1 MEITDNSIIPV
12 ILSGGSGTR
21 LWPLSR
27 ESYPKQFLALDSR
40 TKKTLL
46 QNTYER
52 LLGLEGL
59 EKPILI
65 CNEDHRFI
73 VAEQFRDLNTTP
85 QAIILEPV
93 GRNTAPAI
101 AVAALQAV
109 SSGKDPLLLVLAADH
124 LIENV
129 DEFKRVIQSAKTY
142 ANQGRLV
149 TFGIIPTCA
158 ETGYGY
164 IEAKESPNQEDQIT
178 GLEINKFIEK
188 PSKDIAE
195 KLIKDSRYTWNSGMF
210 LFKAS
215 SIINELEKFS
225 PEIINYCKIAIEK
238 DSVDLDFLRL
248 EADSFKK
255 CPKVSLDIA
264 VMEKTKL
271 GTVLPLNV
279 GWSDIGSWKSL
290 WDISQKNNDGN
301 YINGRVIA
309 EKSKNCFLKSEQRLI
324 IGIGIEN
331 LIIVDTNDAILVAN
345 RDQSQNIGNIIKNLN
360 SSDFPEG
367 KVHKKIYRPW
377 GNYTTIVEGN
387 GWLVKLIE
395 VKPNASLSLQ
405 MHHHRAEH
413 WVVVN
418 GTALIE
424 KNGEKQLL
432 SENESTFIPL
442 VCKHRLSN
450 PGRMKLELI
459 EVQSGTYLDEEDII
473 RFEDSYGRIKNIVN
487 KKT

>member
-1 MEITDNSIIPV
+1 MKITDNSIIPV

-27 ESYPKQFLALDSR
+27 ESYPKQFLALDSQ

-46 QNTYER
+46 QKTYER
-52 LLGLEGL
+52 LRGLEGL
-59 EKPILI
+59 ENPIVI

-73 VAEQFRDLNTTP
+73 VAEQFREINTDP

-101 AVAALQAV
+101 AVAALKAI
-109 SSGKDPLLLVLAADH
+109 SLGKDPLLLILAADH
-124 LIENV
+124 LIENII
-129 DEFKRVIQSAKTY
+129 EFQRVIQSAKVY
-142 ANQGRLV
+142 AKQGRLV
-149 TFGIIPTCA
+149 TFGIVPTCA

-164 IEAKESPNQEDQIT
+164 IEAKELNDDEDQID

-188 PSKDIAE
+188 PNQEIAE

-215 SIINELEKFS
+215 SIISELEKFS

-238 DSVDLDFLRL
+238 DVEDLDFLRL
-248 EADSFKK
+248 ETESFKK
-255 CPKVSLDIA
+255 CPKISLDIA

-271 GTVLPLNV
+271 GTVLPLNA

-290 WDISQKNNDGN
+290 WDISQKNKDGN
-301 YINGRVIA
+301 YINGKIIA
-309 EKSKNCFLKSEQRLI
+309 EKSRNCYLESEQRLI
-324 IGIGIEN
+324 VGIGIEN
-331 LIIVDTNDAILVAN
+331 LIVVDTNDAILVAN
-345 RDQSQNIGNIIKNLN
+345 RDESQNIGNIIKNLC
-360 SSDFPEG
+360 SKDFPEG
-367 KVHKKIYRPW
+367 KIHRKIYRPW

-387 GWLVKLIE
+387 RWLVKLIE

-405 MHHHRAEH
+405 MHHYRAEH

-442 VCKHRLSN
+442 GCKHRLSN
-450 PGRMKLELI
+450 PGRIKLELI
-459 EVQSGTYLDEEDII
+459 EVQSGVYLDEEDII
-473 RFEDSYGRIKNIVN
+473 RFEDSYGRTKNLS
-487 KKT
+487 

>member
-1 MEITDNSIIPV
+1 MKITDNSIIPV

-46 QNTYER
+46 QKTYER

-59 EKPILI
+59 ENPILI
-65 CNEDHRFI
+65 CNENHRFI
-73 VAEQFRDLNTTP
+73 VAEQFREINTDP

-101 AVAALQAV
+101 AVAALQAI
-109 SSGKDPLLLVLAADH
+109 SLGKDPLLLILAADH
-124 LIENV
+124 LIENII
-129 DEFKRVIQSAKTY
+129 EFQRVIQSAKVY
-142 ANQGRLV
+142 AKQGRLV
-149 TFGIIPTCA
+149 TFGIVPTCA

-164 IEAKESPNQEDQIT
+164 IEAKELNDDEDQID
-178 GLEINKFIEK
+178 GIEINKFIEK
-188 PSKDIAE
+188 PNQEIAE

-215 SIINELEKFS
+215 SIISELEKFS

-238 DSVDLDFLRL
+238 DVEDLDFLRL
-248 EADSFKK
+248 ETESFKK
-255 CPKVSLDIA
+255 CPKISLDIA

-271 GTVLPLNV
+271 GTVLPLNA

-290 WDISQKNNDGN
+290 WDISQKNKDGN
-301 YINGRVIA
+301 YINGKIIA
-309 EKSKNCFLKSEQRLI
+309 EKSRNCYLESEQRLI
-324 IGIGIEN
+324 VGIGIEN
-331 LIIVDTNDAILVAN
+331 LIVVDTNDAILVAN
-345 RDQSQNIGNIIKNLN
+345 RDQSQNIGNIIKNLC
-360 SSDFPEG
+360 SKDFPEG
-367 KVHKKIYRPW
+367 KIHRKIYRPW

-387 GWLVKLIE
+387 RWLVKLIE

-405 MHHHRAEH
+405 MHHYRAEH

-442 VCKHRLSN
+442 GCKHRLSN
-450 PGRMKLELI
+450 PGRIKLELI
-459 EVQSGTYLDEEDII
+459 EVQSGVYLDEEDII
-473 RFEDSYGRIKNIVN
+473 RFEDSYGRTKNLS
-487 KKT
+487 

>member
-1 MEITDNSIIPV
+1 MKITDNSIIPV

-46 QNTYER
+46 QKTYER

-59 EKPILI
+59 ENPILI
-65 CNEDHRFI
+65 CNENHRFI
-73 VAEQFRDLNTTP
+73 VAEQFREINTDP

-101 AVAALQAV
+101 AVAALQAI
-109 SSGKDPLLLVLAADH
+109 SLGKDPLLLILAADH
-124 LIENV
+124 LIENII
-129 DEFKRVIQSAKTY
+129 EFQRVIQSAKVY
-142 ANQGRLV
+142 AKQGRLV
-149 TFGIIPTCA
+149 TFGIVPTCA

-164 IEAKESPNQEDQIT
+164 IEAKELNDDEDQID
-178 GLEINKFIEK
+178 GIEINKFIEK
-188 PSKDIAE
+188 PNQEIAE

-215 SIINELEKFS
+215 SIISELEKFS

-238 DSVDLDFLRL
+238 DVEDLDFLRL
-248 EADSFKK
+248 ETESFKK
-255 CPKVSLDIA
+255 CPKISLDIA

-271 GTVLPLNV
+271 GTVLPLNA

-290 WDISQKNNDGN
+290 WDISQKNKDGN
-301 YINGRVIA
+301 YLNGKIIA
-309 EKSKNCFLKSEQRLI
+309 EKSRNCYLESEQRLI
-324 IGIGIEN
+324 VGIGIEN
-331 LIIVDTNDAILVAN
+331 LIVVDTNDAILVAN
-345 RDQSQNIGNIIKNLN
+345 RDQSQNIGNIIKNLC
-360 SSDFPEG
+360 SKDFPEG
-367 KVHKKIYRPW
+367 KIHRKIYRPW

-387 GWLVKLIE
+387 RWLVKLIE

-405 MHHHRAEH
+405 MHHYRAEH

-442 VCKHRLSN
+442 GCKHRLSN
-450 PGRMKLELI
+450 PGRSKLELI
-459 EVQSGTYLDEEDII
+459 EVQSGAYLDEEDII
-473 RFEDSYGRIKNIVN
+473 RFEDSYGRT
-487 KKT
+487 KKS

>member
-1 MEITDNSIIPV
+1 MEITDKSIIPV

-27 ESYPKQFLALDSR
+27 ESYPKQFLALDSS

-85 QAIILEPV
+85 QAIILEPE

-101 AVAALQAV
+101 AVAALQAI
-109 SSGKDPLLLVLAADH
+109 SLGKDPLLLVLAADH
-124 LIENV
+124 LIENNN
-129 DEFKRVIQSAKTY
+129 EFRRVIQSAKKY
-142 ANQGRLV
+142 AHQGRLV

-164 IEAKESPNQEDQIT
+164 IEAKELPNHKDQIT

-248 EADSFKK
+248 EAESFKK
-255 CPKVSLDIA
+255 CPKISLDIA

-290 WDISQKNNDGN
+290 WNISQKNNDGN
-301 YINGRVIA
+301 YINGRIIT
-309 EKSKNCFLKSEQRLI
+309 EKSKNCFFKSEQRLI
-324 IGIGIEN
+324 IGIGVEN

-345 RDQSQNIGNIIKNLN
+345 KDESQNIGNIVKGL
-360 SSDFPEG
+360 SSEDYPES
-367 KVHKKIYRPW
+367 KLHKKIYRPW
-377 GNYTTIVEGN
+377 GNYTTVVEGN
-387 GWLVKLIE
+387 RWLVKLIE

-405 MHHHRAEH
+405 MHHHRAEN
-413 WVVVN
+413 WIVVN

-424 KNGEKQLL
+424 KNGEKKLL

-442 VCKHRLSN
+442 GCKHRLSN
-450 PGRMKLELI
+450 PGRMKLKLI
-459 EVQSGTYLDEEDII
+459 EVQTGAYLDEEDIV
-473 RFEDSYGRIKNIVN
+473 RFEDSYGRIKNLG
-487 KKT
+487 

>member
-1 MEITDNSIIPV
+1 MKITNNSISPV

-40 TKKTLL
+40 TNKTLL
-46 QNTYER
+46 QKTYER
-52 LLGLEGL
+52 LLGLEEL
-59 EKPILI
+59 DSPILI

-73 VAEQFRDLNTTP
+73 VAEQFRAINTDP
-85 QAIILEPV
+85 QAIILEPI

-101 AVAALQAV
+101 AVAALHAI
-109 SSGKDPLLLVLAADH
+109 SSGKDPLLLILAADH
-124 LIENV
+124 LIENIV
-129 DEFKRVIQSAKTY
+129 EFQRVIQSAKTY

-149 TFGIIPTCA
+149 TFGIVPTSA

-164 IEAKESPNQEDQIT
+164 IESKEFPNKKDQIV

-188 PSKDIAE
+188 PKKAIAE

-210 LFKAS
+210 LFRAS
-215 SIINELEKFS
+215 SILNELKKFC
-225 PEIINYCKIAIEK
+225 PEIIKYSKIAIEK
-238 DSVDLDFLRL
+238 DLEDLDFLRL
-248 EADSFKK
+248 EEESFKK
-255 CPKVSLDIA
+255 CPKISLDIA

-290 WDISQKNNDGN
+290 WDISQKNINGN

-309 EKSKNCFLKSEQRLI
+309 EKSNDCYFHSDQRLLV
-324 IGIGIEN
+324 GIGVEN
-331 LIIVDTNDAILVAN
+331 LIIVDTNDATLVSS
-345 RDQSQNIGNIIKNLN
+345 RDQSQNIGNIIKSLN
-360 SSDFPEG
+360 SKDFPEV
-367 KVHKKIYRPW
+367 KTHRKIYRPW
-377 GNYTTIVEGN
+377 GNYTTIVEGKR
-387 GWLVKLIE
+387 WLVKLIE

-413 WVVVN
+413 WVVVS

-424 KNGEKQLL
+424 KNGKKQLL

-442 VCKHRLSN
+442 GCKHRLSN
-450 PGRMKLELI
+450 PGKMKLELI

-473 RFEDSYGRIKNIVN
+473 RFEDSYGRIKGEY
-487 KKT
+487 

>member
-1 MEITDNSIIPV
+1 MKITDNSIIPV

-46 QNTYER
+46 QKTYER

-59 EKPILI
+59 ENPILI
-65 CNEDHRFI
+65 CNENHRFI
-73 VAEQFRDLNTTP
+73 VAEQFREINIDP

-101 AVAALQAV
+101 AVAALQAI
-109 SSGKDPLLLVLAADH
+109 SLGKDPLLLILAADH
-124 LIENV
+124 LIENII
-129 DEFKRVIQSAKTY
+129 EFQRVIQSAKVY
-142 ANQGRLV
+142 AMQGRLV
-149 TFGIIPTCA
+149 TFGIVPTCA

-164 IEAKESPNQEDQIT
+164 IEAKELNDDEDQRDGI
-178 GLEINKFIEK
+178 EINKFIEK
-188 PSKDIAE
+188 PNQEIAE

-215 SIINELEKFS
+215 SIISELEKFS

-238 DSVDLDFLRL
+238 DVEDLDFLRL
-248 EADSFKK
+248 ETESFKK
-255 CPKVSLDIA
+255 CPKISLDIA

-271 GTVLPLNV
+271 GTVLPLNA

-290 WDISQKNNDGN
+290 WDISQKNKDGN
-301 YINGRVIA
+301 YINGKIIA
-309 EKSKNCFLKSEQRLI
+309 EKSRNCYLESEQRLI
-324 IGIGIEN
+324 VGIGIEN
-331 LIIVDTNDAILVAN
+331 LIVVDTNDAILVAN
-345 RDQSQNIGNIIKNLN
+345 RDQSQNIGNIIKNLC
-360 SSDFPEG
+360 SKDFPEG
-367 KVHKKIYRPW
+367 KIHRKIYRPW

-387 GWLVKLIE
+387 RWLVKLIE

-405 MHHHRAEH
+405 MHHYRAEH

-442 VCKHRLSN
+442 GCKHRLSN
-450 PGRMKLELI
+450 PGRIKLELI
-459 EVQSGTYLDEEDII
+459 EVQSGENLDEEDIV
-473 RFEDSYGRIKNIVN
+473 RFEDSYGRTKNLS
-487 KKT
+487 

>member
-1 MEITDNSIIPV
+1 MEINHNSIIPV

-40 TKKTLL
+40 KKQTLL
-46 QNTYER
+46 QSTYER

-73 VAEQFRDLNTTP
+73 VAEQFRELNTTP
-85 QAIILEPV
+85 QAIILEPE

-101 AVAALQAV
+101 AVAALQAI
-109 SSGKDPLLLVLAADH
+109 SLGKDPLLLILAADH
-124 LIENV
+124 LIENI

-142 ANQGRLV
+142 ANKGRLV

-164 IEAKESPNQEDQIT
+164 IEAKESPGQEDQIT
-178 GLEINKFIEK
+178 GLEIKKFIEK
-188 PSKDIAE
+188 PNKDLAE

-215 SIINELEKFS
+215 SIIKELEKFS

-238 DSVDLDFLRL
+238 DVLDLDFLRL
-248 EADSFKK
+248 EPNSFKK

-309 EKSKNCFLKSEQRLI
+309 EKSKNCFLQSEQRLI

-331 LIIVDTNDAILVAN
+331 LIVVDTNDAILVASK
-345 RDQSQNIGNIIKNLN
+345 DQSQNIGNIVKRL
-360 SSDFPEG
+360 SSTDFPEG
-367 KVHKKIYRPW
+367 KVHRKIYRPW
-377 GNYTTIVEGN
+377 GNYTTIVEGKR
-387 GWLVKLIE
+387 WLVKLIE
-395 VKPNASLSLQ
+395 VKPKASLSLQ

-442 VCKHRLSN
+442 GCKHRLSN

-459 EVQSGTYLDEEDII
+459 EVQSGTYLDEDDII
-473 RFEDSYGRIKNIVN
+473 RFEDSYGRIKNIS
-487 KKT
+487 

>member
-1 MEITDNSIIPV
+1 MKITDNSIIPV

-46 QNTYER
+46 QKTYER

-59 EKPILI
+59 ENPILI
-65 CNEDHRFI
+65 CNENHRFI
-73 VAEQFRDLNTTP
+73 VAEQFREINTDP

-101 AVAALQAV
+101 AVAALQAI
-109 SSGKDPLLLVLAADH
+109 SLGKDPLLLILAADH
-124 LIENV
+124 LIENII
-129 DEFKRVIQSAKTY
+129 EFQRVIQSAKVY
-142 ANQGRLV
+142 AKQGRLV
-149 TFGIIPTCA
+149 TFGIVPTCA

-164 IEAKESPNQEDQIT
+164 IEAKELNDDEDQRDGI
-178 GLEINKFIEK
+178 EINKFIEK
-188 PSKDIAE
+188 PNQEIAE

-215 SIINELEKFS
+215 SIISELEKFS

-238 DSVDLDFLRL
+238 DVEDLDFLRL
-248 EADSFKK
+248 ETESFKK
-255 CPKVSLDIA
+255 CPKISLDIA

-271 GTVLPLNV
+271 GTVLPLNA

-290 WDISQKNNDGN
+290 WDISQKDKDGN
-301 YINGRVIA
+301 YINGKIIA
-309 EKSKNCFLKSEQRLI
+309 EKSRNCYLESEQRLI
-324 IGIGIEN
+324 VGIGIEN
-331 LIIVDTNDAILVAN
+331 LIVVDTNDAILVAS
-345 RDQSQNIGNIIKNLN
+345 RDESQNIGNIIKNLC
-360 SSDFPEG
+360 SKDFPES
-367 KVHKKIYRPW
+367 KIHRKIYRPW

-387 GWLVKLIE
+387 RWLVKLIE

-405 MHHHRAEH
+405 MHNYRAEH

-442 VCKHRLSN
+442 GCKHRLSN
-450 PGRMKLELI
+450 PGRIKLELI
-459 EVQSGTYLDEEDII
+459 EVQSGVYLDEEDII
-473 RFEDSYGRIKNIVN
+473 RFEDSYGRTKNLS
-487 KKT
+487 

>member
-1 MEITDNSIIPV
+1 MKMTANSIIPV

-46 QNTYER
+46 QKTFER
-52 LLGLEGL
+52 LIGLEGL
-59 EKPILI
+59 ENPILI

-73 VAEQFRDLNTTP
+73 VAEQFREINTDP
-85 QAIILEPV
+85 QAIILEPE

-101 AVAALQAV
+101 AVAALQAI
-109 SSGKDPLLLVLAADH
+109 SSGEDPLLLILAADH
-124 LIENV
+124 LIENIV
-129 DEFKRVIQSAKTY
+129 EFKKVIQSAKTY
-142 ANQGRLV
+142 ANKGRLV
-149 TFGIIPTCA
+149 AFGIVPTCA

-164 IEAKESPNQEDQIT
+164 IEAKESPPNQEGKNT

-188 PSKDIAE
+188 PNKEIAE

-225 PEIINYCKIAIEK
+225 PEIIDYCKIAIEK
-238 DSVDLDFLRL
+238 DLVDLDFLRL
-248 EADSFKK
+248 EANSFKK
-255 CPKVSLDIA
+255 CPKISLDIA
-264 VMEKTKL
+264 VMEKTNL

-290 WDISQKNNDGN
+290 WEISQKNSDGN
-301 YINGRVIA
+301 YINGRIIA
-309 EKSKNCFLKSEQRLI
+309 EESKNCYLKSEQRLI
-324 IGIGIEN
+324 VGIGINN
-331 LIIVDTNDAILVAN
+331 LIVVDTNDALLVAN
-345 RDQSQNIGNIIKNLN
+345 RNQSQNIGNIIKSLN
-360 SSDFPEG
+360 SKEFPEG

-377 GNYTTIVEGN
+377 GNYTTIFEGDR
-387 GWLVKLIE
+387 WLVKLIE

-418 GTALIE
+418 GTALTE
-424 KNGEKQLL
+424 KDGEKQLL

-442 VCKHRLSN
+442 GCKHRLSN
-450 PGRMKLELI
+450 PGKMKLELI

-473 RFEDSYGRIKNIVN
+473 RFEDSYGRTKNLS
-487 KKT
+487 

>member
-1 MEITDNSIIPV
+1 MKITDNSIIPV

-46 QNTYER
+46 QKTYER

-59 EKPILI
+59 ENPILI

-73 VAEQFRDLNTTP
+73 VAEQFREINTDP

-101 AVAALQAV
+101 AVAALQAI
-109 SSGKDPLLLVLAADH
+109 SLGKDPLLLILAADH
-124 LIENV
+124 LIENII
-129 DEFKRVIQSAKTY
+129 EFQRVIQSAKVY
-142 ANQGRLV
+142 AKQGRLV
-149 TFGIIPTCA
+149 TFGIVPTCA

-164 IEAKESPNQEDQIT
+164 IEAKELNDDEDQID
-178 GLEINKFIEK
+178 GIEINKFIEK
-188 PSKDIAE
+188 PNQEIAE

-215 SIINELEKFS
+215 SIISELEKFS

-238 DSVDLDFLRL
+238 DVEDLDFLRL
-248 EADSFKK
+248 ETESFKK
-255 CPKVSLDIA
+255 CPKISLDIA

-271 GTVLPLNV
+271 GTVLPLNA

-290 WDISQKNNDGN
+290 WDISQKNKDGN
-301 YINGRVIA
+301 YINGKIIA
-309 EKSKNCFLKSEQRLI
+309 EKSRNCYLESEQRLI
-324 IGIGIEN
+324 VGIGIEN
-331 LIIVDTNDAILVAN
+331 LIVVDTNDAILVAN
-345 RDQSQNIGNIIKNLN
+345 RDQSQNIGNIIKNLC
-360 SSDFPEG
+360 SKDFPEG
-367 KVHKKIYRPW
+367 KIHRKIYRPW

-387 GWLVKLIE
+387 RWLVKLIE

-405 MHHHRAEH
+405 MHHFRAEH

-418 GTALIE
+418 GTALVE

-442 VCKHRLSN
+442 GCKHRLSN

-459 EVQSGTYLDEEDII
+459 EVQSGAYLDEEDII
-473 RFEDSYGRIKNIVN
+473 RFEDSYGRTKNLS
-487 KKT
+487 

>member
-1 MEITDNSIIPV
+1 MEITDDSIIPV

-46 QNTYER
+46 QKTYER
-52 LLGLEGL
+52 VLGLEGL
-59 EKPILI
+59 KKPILI
-65 CNEDHRFI
+65 CNEEHRFI
-73 VAEQFRDLNTTP
+73 VAEQFREINTDP
-85 QAIILEPV
+85 QAIILEPL

-101 AVAALQAV
+101 AVAALQAI
-109 SSGKDPLLLVLAADH
+109 SLGKDPLLLVLAADH
-124 LIENV
+124 LIENIV
-129 DEFKRVIQSAKTY
+129 EFQRVIQSAKKY
-142 ANQGRLV
+142 ASQGRLV
-149 TFGIIPTCA
+149 TFGIVPTSA

-164 IEAKESPNQEDQIT
+164 IEAKEFPSEEDQIT
-178 GLEINKFIEK
+178 GSEINKFIEK
-188 PSKDIAE
+188 PNKDIAE

-225 PEIINYCKIAIEK
+225 PEIINYCKIAIDK
-238 DSVDLDFLRL
+238 DVEDLDFLRL
-248 EADSFKK
+248 EAESFKK
-255 CPKVSLDIA
+255 CPKISLDIA

-290 WDISQKNNDGN
+290 WDISEKNNDGN

-309 EKSKNCFLKSEQRLI
+309 EKSKNCYLKSEQRLI
-324 IGIGIEN
+324 VGIGIEN
-331 LIIVDTNDAILVAN
+331 MIVVDTNDAILVAN
-345 RDQSQNIGNIIKNLN
+345 KDQSQNIGSIVKSL
-360 SSDFPEG
+360 SSSVFPEG
-367 KVHKKIYRPW
+367 KMHRRNYRPW

-387 GWLVKLIE
+387 RWLVKLIE

-413 WVVVN
+413 WVVVK

-424 KNGEKQLL
+424 KNGEQQLL

-442 VCKHRLSN
+442 GCKHRLSN
-450 PGRMKLELI
+450 PGKMKLELI
-459 EVQSGTYLDEEDII
+459 EVQSGAYLDEEDII
-473 RFEDSYGRIKNIVN
+473 RFEDSYGRINN
-487 KKT
+487 LN

>member
-1 MEITDNSIIPV
+1 MKITDNSIIPV

-46 QNTYER
+46 QKTYER

-59 EKPILI
+59 ENPILI
-65 CNEDHRFI
+65 CNENHRFI
-73 VAEQFRDLNTTP
+73 VAEQFREINTDP

-101 AVAALQAV
+101 AVAALQAI
-109 SSGKDPLLLVLAADH
+109 SLGKDPLLLILAADH
-124 LIENV
+124 LIENII
-129 DEFKRVIQSAKTY
+129 EFQRVIQSAKVY
-142 ANQGRLV
+142 AKQGRLV
-149 TFGIIPTCA
+149 TFGIVPTCA

-164 IEAKESPNQEDQIT
+164 IEAKELNDDEDQID
-178 GLEINKFIEK
+178 GIEINKFIEK
-188 PSKDIAE
+188 PNQEIAD

-215 SIINELEKFS
+215 SIISELEKFS

-238 DSVDLDFLRL
+238 DVEDLDFLRL
-248 EADSFKK
+248 ETESFKK
-255 CPKVSLDIA
+255 CPKISLDIA

-271 GTVLPLNV
+271 GTVLPLNA

-290 WDISQKNNDGN
+290 WDISQKNKDGN
-301 YINGRVIA
+301 YINGKIIA
-309 EKSKNCFLKSEQRLI
+309 EKSRNCYLESEQRLI
-324 IGIGIEN
+324 VGIGIEN
-331 LIIVDTNDAILVAN
+331 LIVVDTNDAILVAN
-345 RDQSQNIGNIIKNLN
+345 RDQSQNIGNIIKNLC
-360 SSDFPEG
+360 SKDFPEG
-367 KVHKKIYRPW
+367 KIHRKIYRPW

-387 GWLVKLIE
+387 RWLVKLIE

-405 MHHHRAEH
+405 MHHYRAEH

-442 VCKHRLSN
+442 GCKHRLRN
-450 PGRMKLELI
+450 PGRITLELI
-459 EVQSGTYLDEEDII
+459 EVQSGAYLDEEDII
-473 RFEDSYGRIKNIVN
+473 RFEDSYGRTKNHS
-487 KKT
+487 

>member
-1 MEITDNSIIPV
+1 MTDNSIIPV

-46 QNTYER
+46 QKTYER

-65 CNEDHRFI
+65 CNEEHRFI
-73 VAEQFRDLNTTP
+73 VAEQFREINTNP

-101 AVAALQAV
+101 AVAALQAI
-109 SSGKDPLLLVLAADH
+109 SLGKDPLLLILAADH
-124 LIENV
+124 LIENIV
-129 DEFKRVIQSAKTY
+129 EFKRVIKSAKTY
-142 ANQGRLV
+142 ANEGRLV
-149 TFGIIPTCA
+149 TFGIVPTCA

-164 IEAKESPNQEDQIT
+164 IEGKESPNQKDKIDA
-178 GLEINKFIEK
+178 LEIKTFIEK
-188 PSKDIAE
+188 PNKDTAE

-215 SIINELEKFS
+215 SIINELEKYS
-225 PEIINYCKIAIEK
+225 PEIIHYCKIAIEK
-238 DSVDLDFLRL
+238 DVEDLDFLRL
-248 EADSFKK
+248 EAESFKK
-255 CPKVSLDIA
+255 CPKISLDIA

-290 WDISQKNNDGN
+290 WDISQKDSNGN
-301 YINGRVIA
+301 YINGRIIA
-309 EKSKNCFLKSEQRLI
+309 EQSKNCYLKSEQRLI
-324 IGIGIEN
+324 VGIGIEN
-331 LIIVDTNDAILVAN
+331 LIVVDTNDAILVAN
-345 RDQSQNIGNIIKNLN
+345 RDHSQNIGNIVKSL
-360 SSDFPEG
+360 SSSKFPEG
-367 KVHKKIYRPW
+367 KMHKKIYRPW
-377 GNYTTIVEGN
+377 GNYTTIVEGER
-387 GWLVKLIE
+387 WLVKLIE

-442 VCKHRLSN
+442 GCRHRLSN
-450 PGRMKLELI
+450 TGKNKLELI

-473 RFEDSYGRIKNIVN
+473 RFEDSYGRIKNYS
-487 KKT
+487 

>member
-1 MEITDNSIIPV
+1 MKITDNSIIPV

-46 QNTYER
+46 QKTYER

-59 EKPILI
+59 ENPILI
-65 CNEDHRFI
+65 CNENHRFI
-73 VAEQFRDLNTTP
+73 VAEQFREINTDP

-101 AVAALQAV
+101 AVAALQAI
-109 SSGKDPLLLVLAADH
+109 SLGKDPLLLILAADH
-124 LIENV
+124 LIENII
-129 DEFKRVIQSAKTY
+129 EFQRVIQSAKVY
-142 ANQGRLV
+142 AKQGRLV
-149 TFGIIPTCA
+149 TFGIVPTCA

-164 IEAKESPNQEDQIT
+164 IEAKELNDDEDQID
-178 GLEINKFIEK
+178 GIEINKFIEK
-188 PSKDIAE
+188 PNQEIAE

-215 SIINELEKFS
+215 SIISELEKFS
-225 PEIINYCKIAIEK
+225 PEIINCCKIAIEK
-238 DSVDLDFLRL
+238 DVEDLDFLRL
-248 EADSFKK
+248 ETESFKK
-255 CPKVSLDIA
+255 CPKISLDIA

-271 GTVLPLNV
+271 GTVLPLNA

-290 WDISQKNNDGN
+290 WDISQKNKDGN
-301 YINGRVIA
+301 YINGKIIA
-309 EKSKNCFLKSEQRLI
+309 EKSRNCYLESEQRLI
-324 IGIGIEN
+324 VGIGIEN
-331 LIIVDTNDAILVAN
+331 LIVVDTNDAILVAN
-345 RDQSQNIGNIIKNLN
+345 RDQSQNIGNIIKNLC
-360 SSDFPEG
+360 SKDFPEG
-367 KVHKKIYRPW
+367 KIHRKIYRPW

-387 GWLVKLIE
+387 RWLVKLIE

-405 MHHHRAEH
+405 MHHYRAEH

-442 VCKHRLSN
+442 GCKHRLSN
-450 PGRMKLELI
+450 PGRIKLELI
-459 EVQSGTYLDEEDII
+459 EVQSGVYLDEEDII
-473 RFEDSYGRIKNIVN
+473 RFEDSYGRTKNLS
-487 KKT
+487 

>member
-1 MEITDNSIIPV
+1 MKITDNSIIPV

-40 TKKTLL
+40 TNKTLL
-46 QNTYER
+46 QRTYER

-59 EKPILI
+59 ENPILI

-73 VAEQFRDLNTTP
+73 VAEQFREINIDP

-101 AVAALQAV
+101 AVAALKAI
-109 SSGKDPLLLVLAADH
+109 SLNKDPLLLILAADH
-124 LIENV
+124 LIENIV
-129 DEFKRVIQSAKTY
+129 EFQNVIQSAKTF
-142 ANQGRLV
+142 ANKGRIV
-149 TFGIIPTCA
+149 TFGIVPTCA

-164 IEAKESPNQEDQIT
+164 IETKELSSKEDQIT

-188 PSKDIAE
+188 PNKEIAK

-215 SIINELEKFS
+215 SIISELKKFY

-238 DSVDLDFLRL
+238 DVEDLDFLRL
-248 EADSFKK
+248 QEESFKK
-255 CPKVSLDIA
+255 CPKISLDIA
-264 VMEKTKL
+264 VMEKTNL

-290 WDISQKNNDGN
+290 WDISEKNNDGN

-309 EKSKNCFLKSEQRLI
+309 EKSKNCYLKSEQRLVV
-324 IGIGIEN
+324 GIGIEN
-331 LIIVDTNDAILVAN
+331 LIVVDTNDAILIAN
-345 RDQSQNIGNIIKNLN
+345 KDQSENIGNIVKSL
-360 SSDFPEG
+360 SSKDFPEG
-367 KVHKKIYRPW
+367 KMHRKIYRPW
-377 GNYTTIVEGN
+377 GNYTTIVEGKR
-387 GWLVKLIE
+387 WLVKLIE

-424 KNGEKQLL
+424 KNGEKELL
-432 SENESTFIPL
+432 GENESTFIPL
-442 VCKHRLSN
+442 GCRHRLSN

-459 EVQSGTYLDEEDII
+459 EVQSGTYLDEDDII
-473 RFEDSYGRIKNIVN
+473 RFEDSYGRIKNLS
-487 KKT
+487 

>member
-1 MEITDNSIIPV
+1 MQITNNSIIPV

-40 TKKTLL
+40 TNKTLL
-46 QNTYER
+46 QKTYEK

-59 EKPILI
+59 DTPILI

-73 VAEQFRDLNTTP
+73 VAEQFREINTDP
-85 QAIILEPV
+85 KAIILEPI

-101 AVAALQAV
+101 AVAALHAI
-109 SSGKDPLLLVLAADH
+109 SSGKDPLLLILAADH
-124 LIENV
+124 LIENIV
-129 DEFKRVIQSAKTY
+129 EFQKVIQAAKTY

-149 TFGIIPTCA
+149 TFGIVPTSA

-164 IEAKESPNQEDQIT
+164 IEAKEIPDKKDQIV

-188 PSKDIAE
+188 PHIDIAE

-215 SIINELEKFS
+215 SIISELEKFS
-225 PEIINYCKIAIEK
+225 PEIIKYSKIAIEK
-238 DSVDLDFLRL
+238 DIEDLDFLRL
-248 EADSFKK
+248 EEKSFKK
-255 CPKVSLDIA
+255 CPKISLDIA

-301 YINGRVIA
+301 YIDGRVIA
-309 EKSKNCFLKSEQRLI
+309 EESKKCYFKSDQRLI
-324 IGIGIEN
+324 LGIGLEN
-331 LIIVDTNDAILVAN
+331 LIVVDTNDAILVASQ
-345 RDQSQNIGNIIKNLN
+345 DQSQNIGKIIKSL
-360 SSDFPEG
+360 SSKDFPE
-367 KVHKKIYRPW
+367 VTTHRKIFRPW

-387 GWLVKLIE
+387 RWLVKLIE

-413 WVVVN
+413 WVVVS

-442 VCKHRLSN
+442 GCKHRLSN
-450 PGRMKLELI
+450 PGKMKLELI

-473 RFEDSYGRIKNIVN
+473 RFEDSYGRIKR
-487 KKT
+487 

>member
-1 MEITDNSIIPV
+1 MKITDNSIIPV

-46 QNTYER
+46 QKTYER

-59 EKPILI
+59 ENPILI
-65 CNEDHRFI
+65 CNENHRFI
-73 VAEQFRDLNTTP
+73 VAEQFREINTDP

-101 AVAALQAV
+101 AVAALQAI
-109 SSGKDPLLLVLAADH
+109 SLGKDPLLLILAADH
-124 LIENV
+124 LIENII
-129 DEFKRVIQSAKTY
+129 EFQRVIQSAKVY
-142 ANQGRLV
+142 AKQGRLV
-149 TFGIIPTCA
+149 TFGIVPTCA

-164 IEAKESPNQEDQIT
+164 IEAKELNDDEDQID

-188 PSKDIAE
+188 PNQEIAE

-215 SIINELEKFS
+215 SIISELEKFS

-238 DSVDLDFLRL
+238 DVEDLDFLRL
-248 EADSFKK
+248 ETESFKK
-255 CPKVSLDIA
+255 CPKISLDIA

-271 GTVLPLNV
+271 GTVLPLNA

-290 WDISQKNNDGN
+290 WDISQKNKDGN
-301 YINGRVIA
+301 YINGKIIA
-309 EKSKNCFLKSEQRLI
+309 EKSRNCYLESEQRLI
-324 IGIGIEN
+324 VGIGIEN
-331 LIIVDTNDAILVAN
+331 LIVVDTNDAILVAN
-345 RDQSQNIGNIIKNLN
+345 RDESQNIGNIIKNLC
-360 SSDFPEG
+360 SKDFPEG
-367 KVHKKIYRPW
+367 KIHKKIYRPW

-387 GWLVKLIE
+387 RWLVKLIE

-405 MHHHRAEH
+405 MHHYRAEH

-442 VCKHRLSN
+442 GCKHRLSN
-450 PGRMKLELI
+450 PGRIKLELI
-459 EVQSGTYLDEEDII
+459 EVQSGVYLDEEDII
-473 RFEDSYGRIKNIVN
+473 RFEDSYGRTKNLS
-487 KKT
+487 

>member
-1 MEITDNSIIPV
+1 MKITDNSIIPV

-46 QNTYER
+46 QKTYER
-52 LLGLEGL
+52 LIGLEGL
-59 EKPILI
+59 ENPILI
-65 CNEDHRFI
+65 CNENHRFI
-73 VAEQFRDLNTTP
+73 VAEQFREINTDP

-101 AVAALQAV
+101 AVAALQAI
-109 SSGKDPLLLVLAADH
+109 SLGKDPLLLILAADH
-124 LIENV
+124 LIENII
-129 DEFKRVIQSAKTY
+129 EFQRVIQSAKVY
-142 ANQGRLV
+142 AKQGRLV
-149 TFGIIPTCA
+149 TFGIVPTCA

-164 IEAKESPNQEDQIT
+164 IEAKELNDDEDQID

-188 PSKDIAE
+188 PNQEIAE

-215 SIINELEKFS
+215 SIISELEKFS

-238 DSVDLDFLRL
+238 DVEDLDFLRL
-248 EADSFKK
+248 ETESFKK
-255 CPKVSLDIA
+255 CPKISLDIA

-271 GTVLPLNV
+271 GTVLPLNA

-290 WDISQKNNDGN
+290 WDISQKNKDGN
-301 YINGRVIA
+301 YINGKIIA
-309 EKSKNCFLKSEQRLI
+309 EKSRNCYLESEQRLI
-324 IGIGIEN
+324 VGIGIEN
-331 LIIVDTNDAILVAN
+331 LIVVDTNDAILVAN
-345 RDQSQNIGNIIKNLN
+345 RDESQNIGNIIKNLC
-360 SSDFPEG
+360 SKDFPEG
-367 KVHKKIYRPW
+367 KIHKKIYRPW

-387 GWLVKLIE
+387 RWLVKLIE

-405 MHHHRAEH
+405 MHHYRAEH

-442 VCKHRLSN
+442 GCKHRLSN
-450 PGRMKLELI
+450 PGRIKLELI
-459 EVQSGTYLDEEDII
+459 EVQSGVYLDEEDII
-473 RFEDSYGRIKNIVN
+473 RFEDSYGRTKNHS
-487 KKT
+487 

>member
-1 MEITDNSIIPV
+1 MKITDNSIIPV

-46 QNTYER
+46 QKTYER

-59 EKPILI
+59 ENPILI
-65 CNEDHRFI
+65 CNENHRFI
-73 VAEQFRDLNTTP
+73 VAEQFREINTDP

-101 AVAALQAV
+101 AVAALQAI
-109 SSGKDPLLLVLAADH
+109 SLGKDPLLLILAADH
-124 LIENV
+124 LIENII
-129 DEFKRVIQSAKTY
+129 EFQRVIQSAKVY
-142 ANQGRLV
+142 AKQGRLV
-149 TFGIIPTCA
+149 TFGIVPTCA

-164 IEAKESPNQEDQIT
+164 IEAKELNDDEDQID
-178 GLEINKFIEK
+178 GIEINKFIEK
-188 PSKDIAE
+188 PNQEIAD

-215 SIINELEKFS
+215 SIISELEKFS

-238 DSVDLDFLRL
+238 DVEDLDFLRL
-248 EADSFKK
+248 ETESFKK
-255 CPKVSLDIA
+255 CPKISLDIA

-271 GTVLPLNV
+271 GTVLPLNA

-290 WDISQKNNDGN
+290 WDISQKNKDGN
-301 YINGRVIA
+301 YINGKIIA
-309 EKSKNCFLKSEQRLI
+309 EKSRNCYLESEQRLI
-324 IGIGIEN
+324 VGIGIEN
-331 LIIVDTNDAILVAN
+331 LIVVDTNDAILVAN
-345 RDQSQNIGNIIKNLN
+345 RDESQNIGNIIKNLC
-360 SSDFPEG
+360 SKDFPEG
-367 KVHKKIYRPW
+367 KIHRKIYRPW

-387 GWLVKLIE
+387 RWLVKLIE

-405 MHHHRAEH
+405 MHHYRAEH

-442 VCKHRLSN
+442 GCKHRLSN
-450 PGRMKLELI
+450 PGRIKLELI
-459 EVQSGTYLDEEDII
+459 EVQSGENLDEEDIV
-473 RFEDSYGRIKNIVN
+473 RFEDSYGRTKNLS
-487 KKT
+487 

>member
-1 MEITDNSIIPV
+1 MKITDNSIIPV

-46 QNTYER
+46 QKTYER

-59 EKPILI
+59 ENPILI

-73 VAEQFRDLNTTP
+73 VAEQFREINTDP

-101 AVAALQAV
+101 AVAALQAI
-109 SSGKDPLLLVLAADH
+109 SLGKDPLLLILAADH
-124 LIENV
+124 LIENII
-129 DEFKRVIQSAKTY
+129 EFQRVIQSAKVY
-142 ANQGRLV
+142 AKQGRLV
-149 TFGIIPTCA
+149 TFGIVPTCA

-164 IEAKESPNQEDQIT
+164 IEAKELNDDEDQID

-188 PSKDIAE
+188 PNQEIAE

-215 SIINELEKFS
+215 SIISELEKFS

-238 DSVDLDFLRL
+238 DVEDLDFLRL
-248 EADSFKK
+248 ETESFKK
-255 CPKVSLDIA
+255 CPKISLDIA

-271 GTVLPLNV
+271 GTVLPLNA

-290 WDISQKNNDGN
+290 WDISQKNKDGN
-301 YINGRVIA
+301 YINGKIIA
-309 EKSKNCFLKSEQRLI
+309 EKSRNCYLESEQRLI
-324 IGIGIEN
+324 VGIGIEN
-331 LIIVDTNDAILVAN
+331 LIVVDTNDAILVAN
-345 RDQSQNIGNIIKNLN
+345 RDQSQNIGNIIKNLC
-360 SSDFPEG
+360 SKDFPEG
-367 KVHKKIYRPW
+367 KIHRKIYRPW

-387 GWLVKLIE
+387 RWLVKLIE
-395 VKPNASLSLQ
+395 VKPNAALSLQ
-405 MHHHRAEH
+405 MHHYRAEH

-442 VCKHRLSN
+442 GCKHRLSN
-450 PGRMKLELI
+450 PGRIKLELI
-459 EVQSGTYLDEEDII
+459 EVQSGVYLDEEDII
-473 RFEDSYGRIKNIVN
+473 RFEDSYGRTKNLS
-487 KKT
+487 

>member
-40 TKKTLL
+40 TNKTLL
-46 QNTYER
+46 QKTYER

-59 EKPILI
+59 ENPILI

-73 VAEQFRDLNTTP
+73 VAEQFREININP
-85 QAIILEPV
+85 EAIVLEPI
-93 GRNTAPAI
+93 GRNTAPAV
-101 AVAALQAV
+101 AVAALQAI
-109 SSGKDPLLLVLAADH
+109 SSGKDPLLLILSADH
-124 LIENV
+124 LIEDIV
-129 DEFKRVIQSAKTY
+129 EFQRVIQSAKTY

-149 TFGIIPTCA
+149 TFGIVPTCA

-164 IEAKESPNQEDQIT
+164 IEAKDLHSKEDQIT

-188 PSKDIAE
+188 PNKDIAE
-195 KLIKDSRYTWNSGMF
+195 KLITDSRYTWNSGMF

-215 SIINELEKFS
+215 SIISELEKFS

-238 DSVDLDFLRL
+238 DVEDLDFLRL
-248 EADSFKK
+248 EEESFKK
-255 CPKVSLDIA
+255 CPKISLDIA
-264 VMEKTKL
+264 VMEKTSL

-279 GWSDIGSWKSL
+279 GWSDIGSWKTL

-301 YINGRVIA
+301 YINGRILV
-309 EKSKNCFLKSEQRLI
+309 EKSKNCYLQSEQRLI
-324 IGIGIEN
+324 VGIGIEN
-331 LIIVDTNDAILVAN
+331 LIVVDTNDAILVAN
-345 RDQSQNIGNIIKNLN
+345 RDQSQNIGNIIKSL
-360 SSDFPEG
+360 SSIEFPEV
-367 KVHKKIYRPW
+367 KMHRKIYRPW
-377 GNYTTIVEGN
+377 GNYTTMFEGN
-387 GWLVKLIE
+387 RWLVKLIE

-413 WVVVN
+413 WIVVN

-442 VCKHRLSN
+442 GCKHRLSN

-473 RFEDSYGRIKNIVN
+473 RFEDSYGRIEKLNQ
-487 KKT
+487 

>member
-1 MEITDNSIIPV
+1 MKITDNSIIPV

-46 QNTYER
+46 QKTYER

-59 EKPILI
+59 ENPILI
-65 CNEDHRFI
+65 CNENHRFI
-73 VAEQFRDLNTTP
+73 VAEQFREINTDP

-101 AVAALQAV
+101 AVAALQAI
-109 SSGKDPLLLVLAADH
+109 SLGKDPLLLILAADH
-124 LIENV
+124 LIENII
-129 DEFKRVIQSAKTY
+129 EFQRVIQSAKVY
-142 ANQGRLV
+142 AKQGRLV
-149 TFGIIPTCA
+149 TFGIVPTCA

-164 IEAKESPNQEDQIT
+164 IEAKELNDDEDQID
-178 GLEINKFIEK
+178 GIEINKFIEK
-188 PSKDIAE
+188 PNQEIAE

-215 SIINELEKFS
+215 SIISELEKFS

-238 DSVDLDFLRL
+238 DVEDLDFLRL
-248 EADSFKK
+248 ETESFKK
-255 CPKVSLDIA
+255 CPKISLDIA

-271 GTVLPLNV
+271 GTVLPLNA

-290 WDISQKNNDGN
+290 WDISQKNKDGN
-301 YINGRVIA
+301 YINGKIIA
-309 EKSKNCFLKSEQRLI
+309 EKSRNCYLESEQRLI
-324 IGIGIEN
+324 VGIGIEN
-331 LIIVDTNDAILVAN
+331 LIVVDTNDAILVAN
-345 RDQSQNIGNIIKNLN
+345 RDQSQNIGNIIKNLC
-360 SSDFPEG
+360 SKDFPEG
-367 KVHKKIYRPW
+367 KIHRKIYRPW

-387 GWLVKLIE
+387 RWLVKLIE

-405 MHHHRAEH
+405 MHHYRAEH

-442 VCKHRLSN
+442 GCRHRLSN
-450 PGRMKLELI
+450 TGRIKLELI
-459 EVQSGTYLDEEDII
+459 EVQSGVYLDEEDII
-473 RFEDSYGRIKNIVN
+473 RFEDSYGRTKNLS
-487 KKT
+487 

>member
-1 MEITDNSIIPV
+1 MKITENSITPV

-46 QNTYER
+46 QKTYER
-52 LLGLEGL
+52 LLGLDGL

-73 VAEQFRDLNTTP
+73 VAEQFREINTDP

-101 AVAALQAV
+101 AVAALQAI
-109 SSGKDPLLLVLAADH
+109 SLGEDPLLLILAADH
-124 LIENV
+124 LIENI
-129 DEFKRVIQSAKTY
+129 DEFKKVIESAKKY
-142 ANQGRLV
+142 ARQGKLV
-149 TFGIIPTCA
+149 TFGIVPTSA

-164 IEAKESPNQEDQIT
+164 IEAKELPSDEDKLT

-188 PSKDIAE
+188 PNIDLAKE
-195 KLIKDSRYTWNSGMF
+195 LIKDPRYTWNSGMF

-215 SIINELEKFS
+215 SIIKELEKFY

-238 DSVDLDFLRL
+238 DVLDLDFLRL
-248 EADSFKK
+248 ESESFKK
-255 CPKVSLDIA
+255 CPKISLDIA

-271 GTVLPLNV
+271 GIVLPLNV

-290 WDISQKNNDGN
+290 WNISKKNIDGN

-309 EKSKNCFLKSEQRLI
+309 EKSKNCYFKSDQRLVV
-324 IGIGIEN
+324 GIGIEN
-331 LIIVDTNDAILVAN
+331 LIVVDTNDALLVAN
-345 RDQSQNIGNIIKNLN
+345 RDQSQHIGNIVKSL
-360 SSDFPEG
+360 SSLEFPEC
-367 KVHKKIYRPW
+367 KLHRKIYRPW

-387 GWLVKLIE
+387 RWLVKLIE

-424 KNGEKQLL
+424 KNGEKKLL

-442 VCKHRLSN
+442 GCKHRLSN
-450 PGRMKLELI
+450 PGKMKLKLI

-473 RFEDSYGRIKNIVN
+473 RFEDSYGRIKNLN
-487 KKT
+487 S

>member
-1 MEITDNSIIPV
+1 MKITDNSIIPV

-46 QNTYER
+46 QKTYER

-59 EKPILI
+59 ESPILI
-65 CNEDHRFI
+65 CNENHRFI
-73 VAEQFRDLNTTP
+73 VAEQFREINTDP

-101 AVAALQAV
+101 AVAALQAI
-109 SSGKDPLLLVLAADH
+109 SLGKDPLLLILAADH
-124 LIENV
+124 LIENII
-129 DEFKRVIQSAKTY
+129 EFQRVIQSAKAY
-142 ANQGRLV
+142 AKQGRLV
-149 TFGIIPTCA
+149 TFGIVPTCA

-164 IEAKESPNQEDQIT
+164 IEAKELNDDEDQID
-178 GLEINKFIEK
+178 GIEINKFIEK
-188 PSKDIAE
+188 PNQEIAE

-215 SIINELEKFS
+215 SIISELEKFS

-238 DSVDLDFLRL
+238 DVEDLDFLRL
-248 EADSFKK
+248 EAESFKK
-255 CPKVSLDIA
+255 CPKISLDIA

-271 GTVLPLNV
+271 GTVLPLNA

-290 WDISQKNNDGN
+290 WDISQKNKDGN
-301 YINGRVIA
+301 YINGKIIA
-309 EKSKNCFLKSEQRLI
+309 EKSRNCYLESEQRLI
-324 IGIGIEN
+324 VGIGIEN
-331 LIIVDTNDAILVAN
+331 LIVVDTNDAILVAN
-345 RDQSQNIGNIIKNLN
+345 RDQSQNIGNIIKNLC
-360 SSDFPEG
+360 SKDFPEG
-367 KVHKKIYRPW
+367 KIHRKIYRPW

-387 GWLVKLIE
+387 RWLVKLIE
-395 VKPNASLSLQ
+395 VKSNASLSLQ
-405 MHHHRAEH
+405 MHHYRAEH

-442 VCKHRLSN
+442 GCKHRLSN
-450 PGRMKLELI
+450 PGRIKLELI
-459 EVQSGTYLDEEDII
+459 EVQSGVYLDEEDII
-473 RFEDSYGRIKNIVN
+473 RFEDSYGRTKNGS
-487 KKT
+487 

>member
-46 QNTYER
+46 QKTYER
-52 LLGLEGL
+52 LKGLNGLEN
-59 EKPILI
+59 PILI

-73 VAEQFRDLNTTP
+73 VAEQFREINTDP
-85 QAIILEPV
+85 QAIILEPI

-101 AVAALQAV
+101 AVAALQAIAL
-109 SSGKDPLLLVLAADH
+109 GKDPLLLILAADH
-124 LIENV
+124 LIENIV
-129 DEFKRVIQSAKTY
+129 EFQRVIQSAKKY
-142 ANQGRLV
+142 ADQGKLV
-149 TFGIIPTCA
+149 TFGIVPTCA

-164 IEAKESPNQEDQIT
+164 IEAKEFPNKKDQIT

-188 PSKDIAE
+188 PNKDIAE
-195 KLIKDSRYTWNSGMF
+195 KLIKDPRYTWNSGMF

-215 SIINELEKFS
+215 SIIKELEKFS

-238 DSVDLDFLRL
+238 DVEDLDFLRL
-248 EADSFKK
+248 EAESFKK
-255 CPKVSLDIA
+255 CPKISIDIA

-271 GTVLPLNV
+271 GIVLPLNV
-279 GWSDIGSWKSL
+279 GWNDIGSWKSL
-290 WDISQKNNDGN
+290 WDISKKNNDGN
-301 YINGRVIA
+301 YINGRVIT
-309 EKSKNCFLKSEQRLI
+309 EKSKNCYLNSEHRLI
-324 IGIGIEN
+324 VGIGIEN
-331 LIIVDTNDAILVAN
+331 LIVVDTNDALLIAH
-345 RDQSQNIGNIIKNLN
+345 RDQSQIIGNIVKSL
-360 SSDFPEG
+360 SSTDFPEG
-367 KVHKKIYRPW
+367 KMHRKIYRPW

-387 GWLVKLIE
+387 RWLVKLIE

-424 KNGEKQLL
+424 KNGEQQLL

-442 VCKHRLSN
+442 GCKHRLSN
-450 PGRMKLELI
+450 PGKMKLELI

-473 RFEDSYGRIKNIVN
+473 RFEDSYGRTKNFR
-487 KKT
+487 

>member
-1 MEITDNSIIPV
+1 MKITDNSIIPV

-46 QNTYER
+46 QKTYER

-59 EKPILI
+59 ENPILI
-65 CNEDHRFI
+65 CNENHRFI
-73 VAEQFRDLNTTP
+73 VAEQFREINTDP

-101 AVAALQAV
+101 AVAALQAI
-109 SSGKDPLLLVLAADH
+109 SLGKDPLLLILAADH
-124 LIENV
+124 LIENII
-129 DEFKRVIQSAKTY
+129 EFQRVIQSAKVY
-142 ANQGRLV
+142 AKQGRLV
-149 TFGIIPTCA
+149 TFGIVPTCA

-164 IEAKESPNQEDQIT
+164 IEAKELNSGEDQID
-178 GLEINKFIEK
+178 GIEINKFIEK
-188 PSKDIAE
+188 PNQEIAE

-215 SIINELEKFS
+215 SIISELEKFS

-238 DSVDLDFLRL
+238 DVEDLDFLRL
-248 EADSFKK
+248 ETESFKK
-255 CPKVSLDIA
+255 CPKISLDIA

-271 GTVLPLNV
+271 GTVLPLNA

-290 WDISQKNNDGN
+290 WDISQKNKDGN
-301 YINGRVIA
+301 YINGKIIA
-309 EKSKNCFLKSEQRLI
+309 EKSRNCYLESEQRLI
-324 IGIGIEN
+324 VGIGIEN
-331 LIIVDTNDAILVAN
+331 LIVVDTNDAILVAN
-345 RDQSQNIGNIIKNLN
+345 RDQSQNIGNIIKNLC
-360 SSDFPEG
+360 SKDFPEG
-367 KVHKKIYRPW
+367 KIHRKIYRPW

-387 GWLVKLIE
+387 RWLVKLIE

-405 MHHHRAEH
+405 MHHYRAEH

-442 VCKHRLSN
+442 GCKHRLSN
-450 PGRMKLELI
+450 PGRIKLELI
-459 EVQSGTYLDEEDII
+459 EVQSGVYLDEEDII
-473 RFEDSYGRIKNIVN
+473 RFEDSYGRTKNHS
-487 KKT
+487 